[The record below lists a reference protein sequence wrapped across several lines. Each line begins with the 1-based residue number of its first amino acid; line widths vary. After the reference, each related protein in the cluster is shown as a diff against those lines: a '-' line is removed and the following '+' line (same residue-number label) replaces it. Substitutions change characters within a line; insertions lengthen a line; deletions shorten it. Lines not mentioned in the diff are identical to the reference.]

1 MQFKQKMSNI
11 PNSIHFSQL
20 EQQLKLAERSKKD
33 LIEFLNVSKGKIL
46 TLIKTVFSFIS
57 DKSLLKKE
65 SLSSFNKYTIESK
78 LVQTMSKVYDFYI
91 SNFPEN
97 GRETLHELIKER
109 YLKFI
114 KFFEQNENCF
124 FNTKEL
130 LFKFY
135 LIQGMLLLWLIEIK
149 YDTEYYDEII
159 RVINGLIQLDS
170 NTNDNIININE
181 INTTNT
187 NEKNNYLIE
196 FLNTVLK
203 FPYIKQNKEII
214 IHALEV
220 NECSEFLINLFNEK
234 IQNLIKKK
242 NSEIKP
248 DINSIEF
255 EKENN
260 FGKKSISSVKEESYF
275 SLIKQDKKEKQKEQE
290 QEKISA
296 SSSISNKHK
305 SINSISSHKS
315 VLSSINSSGFYTPEF
330 KHAKR
335 DSIRHYRRFT
345 INNINNPKTSIQT
358 KNNTLSRSL
367 SSGMTNLLNKCEQGI
382 NHNKNNNNININN
395 NNTIQNI
402 TNGPSTKSKLRL
414 IVEGN
419 FYPED
424 VTNSL
429 NKINNEETNVN
440 NNANNNINNINNN
453 KINNELNINN
463 ININNNTEE
472 IISENNNIN
481 ITSAE
486 NNLISNDICPCENEE
501 EEIENNIVSVDELPI
516 NPNLSMISNSNS
528 KNIGVEPE
536 NIIQETKEEEEND
549 ENDITLDK
557 NGNNKIGSNNTYV
570 KILTD
575 NEIKDFFSQQF
586 SDNKNSNCNN
596 KKEKENKN
604 KLSISTNFFKN
615 EKNGKNKN
623 KKRNAS
629 KNNNNN
635 KSQKN
640 ININSKKIIKA
651 KSKSKSKSKSKENN
665 SLSNVNKRKNY
676 SQNIFGMIKNNKSHK
691 NNKKENVLKNK
702 NENEILEPCT
712 KGKELMNNI
721 INNLGSK
728 KNQNEN
734 ERLPT
739 ESHAKKNLLA
749 LYNQMKTKK

>member
-1 MQFKQKMSNI
+1 MSNI

-20 EQQLKLAERSKKD
+20 EQQLRISERSKKD
-33 LIEFLNVSKGKIL
+33 LIEFLNISKGKIL

-57 DKSLLKKE
+57 DKSLLRKE

-114 KFFEQNENCF
+114 KFFEQNENSF
-124 FNTKEL
+124 FNAKEL

-170 NTNDNIININE
+170 NTNDIIINTN
-181 INTTNT
+181 NT
-187 NEKNNYLIE
+187 NEKNNNNYLID
-196 FLNTVLK
+196 FLNTILK

-214 IHALEV
+214 IHALDV
-220 NECSEFLINLFNEK
+220 NECSESLINMFNEK

-248 DINSIEF
+248 DINSF
-255 EKENN
+255 ELDKENN
-260 FGKKSISSVKEESYF
+260 FGKKSTSSAKEESYF
-275 SLIKQDKKEKQKEQE
+275 SLMKESKKEQE
-290 QEKISA
+290 KDQEKISA
-296 SSSISNKHK
+296 SSSISNKRK
-305 SINSISSHKS
+305 SINSISRHKS

-367 SSGMTNLLNKCEQGI
+367 STGMSNLLNKCEQGI
-382 NHNKNNNNININN
+382 NQNKNKSNNNINNN
-395 NNTIQNI
+395 DIIQNI

-424 VTNSL
+424 VTNSINNEEININTNSNNSIS
-429 NKINNEETNVN
+429 NKINNNNEINSNDINSNTEE
-440 NNANNNINNINNN
+440 
-453 KINNELNINN
+453 INNEINN
-463 ININNNTEE
+463 ININ
-472 IISENNNIN
+472 SDENNL
-481 ITSAE
+481 
-486 NNLISNDICPCENEE
+486 NLISNEICPCENEE

-557 NGNNKIGSNNTYV
+557 NGINKIGSNNTYV

-586 SDNKNSNCNN
+586 SDKKNGNN
-596 KKEKENKN
+596 KKEN
-604 KLSISTNFFKN
+604 KLNLSTNFFEN
-615 EKNGKNKN
+615 EKNGGGQNKNKNKN

-640 ININSKKIIKA
+640 NNSKKINKA
-651 KSKSKSKSKSKENN
+651 KSKSRSKSKSKENN

>member
-1 MQFKQKMSNI
+1 MSNI

-46 TLIKTVFSFIS
+46 TLIKTVFSFIN

-65 SLSSFNKYTIESK
+65 SQSSFNKYTIDSK

-97 GRETLHELIKER
+97 GRESLHELIKER

-114 KFFEQNENCF
+114 KFFEQNENYF
-124 FNTKEL
+124 FNSKEI

-135 LIQGMLLLWLIEIK
+135 LIQGMLLLWLIEIN

-159 RVINGLIQLDS
+159 RIINGLIQLDS
-170 NTNDNIININE
+170 NTNDIIINNNININE
-181 INTTNT
+181 INNT
-187 NEKNNYLIE
+187 NNNEQNNYLIE
-196 FLNTVLK
+196 FLNTILK

-214 IHALEV
+214 IHALDV
-220 NECSEFLINLFNEK
+220 NECSESIINMFNEK

-242 NSEIKP
+242 NSEMKP
-248 DINSIEF
+248 EINSF
-255 EKENN
+255 ELDKENN

-275 SLIKQDKKEKQKEQE
+275 SLMKENKKEQE
-290 QEKISA
+290 KEKEKISA
-296 SSSISNKHK
+296 SSSISNKRK
-305 SINSISSHKS
+305 SISSISSHKS

-345 INNINNPKTSIQT
+345 INNINNPKTSIQA

-367 SSGMTNLLNKCEQGI
+367 STGMTNLLNKCEQGI
-382 NHNKNNNNININN
+382 NHNKNYNNISNNNNNI
-395 NNTIQNI
+395 IQNI

-419 FYPED
+419 FYPENII
-424 VTNSL
+424 NS
-429 NKINNEETNVN
+429 INNEEANIN
-440 NNANNNINNINNN
+440 NNNININN
-453 KINNELNINN
+453 KINSDIN
-463 ININNNTEE
+463 NINNNTEE

-481 ITSAE
+481 INSDE
-486 NNLISNDICPCENEE
+486 NNLNLISNDICPCENEE

-586 SDNKNSNCNN
+586 SDKKNGNN
-596 KKEKENKN
+596 KKEN
-604 KLSISTNFFKN
+604 KLNLSTNFFEN
-615 EKNGKNKN
+615 EKNGGGQNKNKN

-640 ININSKKIIKA
+640 NNSKKINKA
-651 KSKSKSKSKSKENN
+651 KSKSRSKSKSKENN

-702 NENEILEPCT
+702 NENTILEPCT

-728 KNQNEN
+728 KNENEN

>member
-1 MQFKQKMSNI
+1 MSNI

-20 EQQLKLAERSKKD
+20 EQQLKISERSKKD

-46 TLIKTVFSFIS
+46 TLIKTVFSFIT

-65 SLSSFNKYTIESK
+65 SLSSFNKYTIQSK

-97 GRETLHELIKER
+97 GKETLHELIKER
-109 YLKFI
+109 YSKFI
-114 KFFEQNENCF
+114 KFFEQNENYF

-170 NTNDNIININE
+170 NTNDIIINNNINTNE
-181 INTTNT
+181 INNTNA
-187 NEKNNYLIE
+187 NEKNKYLID
-196 FLNTVLK
+196 FLNTILK

-214 IHALEV
+214 IHALDV
-220 NECSEFLINLFNEK
+220 NECSESLINMFNEK

-248 DINSIEF
+248 DINSLEL

-275 SLIKQDKKEKQKEQE
+275 SLMKEDRKEK
-290 QEKISA
+290 EKISA
-296 SSSISNKHK
+296 SSSISNKRK

-315 VLSSINSSGFYTPEF
+315 VISSINSSGFYTPEF

-367 SSGMTNLLNKCEQGI
+367 STGMSNLLNKCEQGI
-382 NHNKNNNNININN
+382 NHNKNNNNINNN
-395 NNTIQNI
+395 NIIQNI

-424 VTNSL
+424 VTNSI
-429 NKINNEETNVN
+429 NKEEANINNSINNQINNEI
-440 NNANNNINNINNN
+440 NIN
-453 KINNELNINN
+453 
-463 ININNNTEE
+463 NINNNTEE
-472 IISENNNIN
+472 INSQINNIN
-481 ITSAE
+481 INSDE
-486 NNLISNDICPCENEE
+486 NNLNLISNDICPCENEE

-557 NGNNKIGSNNTYV
+557 NCNNKIGSNNTYV
-570 KILTD
+570 KIITD

-586 SDNKNSNCNN
+586 SNNKNDNN
-596 KKEKENKN
+596 KKEN

-615 EKNGKNKN
+615 EKNTEKNGGGKNKN

-629 KNNNNN
+629 KQNNKINNN
-635 KSQKN
+635 KSQK
-640 ININSKKIIKA
+640 NINSKKIIKA

-665 SLSNVNKRKNY
+665 SLSNINKRKNY

-728 KNQNEN
+728 KNENEN
-734 ERLPT
+734 GRLPT